1 MESSIRLPSR
11 NVRFVSRFGVPPR
24 ITVAVP
30 IDAVVIPISCVFD
43 SFSLNIFA
51 DNRLIRIGD
60 NRQTSID
67 AIEAFA
73 IWMPVYWVIKKIVTP
88 ENARIIRVGISFF
101 STLRVY
107 FGFLVLFRK
116 RATIKR
122 IPANRNLNVAIAIGV
137 KPSLSIAFT
146 ITNELPQKVIKKSM
160 SIILVKLM
168 RCFFILTNL
177 LGSLVFNSVFC

>member
-73 IWMPVYWVIKKIVTP
+73 IWMPVYWAMKKMVTP
-88 ENARIIRVGISFF
+88 EKAKVINSGTSSFF
-101 STLRVY
+101 T
-107 FGFLVLFRK
+107 
-116 RATIKR
+116 R
-122 IPANRNLNVAIAIGV
+122 I
-137 KPSLSIAFT
+137 
-146 ITNELPQKVIKKSM
+146 
-160 SIILVKLM
+160 
-168 RCFFILTNL
+168 L
-177 LGSLVFNSVFC
+177 L